1 MNHREL
7 IGQRIAQLRKEK
19 GLTQEQ
25 LSELTGLDRTNI
37 AKIEN
42 GKYNV
47 SIDILNKV
55 CVSLGTKINI
65 EAVD

>member
-1 MNHREL
+1 MNYREQ
-7 IGQRIAQLRKEK
+7 IGQRIAQLRKER

-55 CVSLGTKINI
+55 CVSLGAKIRI
-65 EAVD
+65 EAAD

>member
-1 MNHREL
+1 MNHRGR
-7 IGQRIAQLRKEK
+7 IGESIAQIRKER

-25 LSELTGLDRTNI
+25 LSEMTGLDRTNI
-37 AKIEN
+37 AKIEK

-55 CVSLGTKINI
+55 CVSLGAKINI
-65 EAVD
+65 EAAE

>member
-1 MNHREL
+1 MSHREL

-55 CVSLGTKINI
+55 CASLGAKINI
-65 EAVD
+65 EAAD

>member
-1 MNHREL
+1 MNYREQ
-7 IGQRIAQLRKEK
+7 IGQRIAQLRKER

-55 CVSLGTKINI
+55 CVSLGAKIKI
-65 EAVD
+65 EAAD

>member
-1 MNHREL
+1 MSHREL
-7 IGQRIAQLRKEK
+7 IGKRIAQLRKEK

-55 CVSLGTKINI
+55 CVSLGAKINI
-65 EAVD
+65 EAAD

>member
-1 MNHREL
+1 MSNREY

-55 CVSLGTKINI
+55 CVSLGAKIRI
-65 EAVD
+65 EAAD